1 MMLIGYCLGI
11 RSDRILCEEVRLN
24 LAYRWFCKLK
34 ITDSVPDQSTFSK
47 NRTGRFRESD
57 AFRFVFERIL
67 QQCMDAGLV
76 GGEGFAVDAS
86 VVKAD
91 ARRQKHH
98 QDDDDWGDGSR
109 AVREYLDALADQDGP
124 VTSAKKV
131 ASCWRHQGS

>member
-1 MMLIGYCLGI
+1 
-11 RSDRILCEEVRLN
+11 
-24 LAYRWFCKLK
+24 
-34 ITDSVPDQSTFSK
+34 
-47 NRTGRFRESD
+47 
-57 AFRFVFERIL
+57 
-67 QQCMDAGLV
+67 MDAGLV

-124 VTSAKKV
+124 VTSAKKM